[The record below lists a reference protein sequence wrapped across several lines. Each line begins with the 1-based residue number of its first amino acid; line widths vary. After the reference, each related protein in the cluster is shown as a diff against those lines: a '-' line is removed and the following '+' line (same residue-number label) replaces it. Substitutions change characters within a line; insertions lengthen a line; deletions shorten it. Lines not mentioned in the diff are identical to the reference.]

1 MQVGALY
8 PIFLDLTGRNVL
20 VVGGGAV
27 AARKVSGLLRAG
39 ARVSVVAPEVCEA
52 LEEKEREGPV
62 RILRRPYRASDL
74 EGRWLVVA
82 ATDEP
87 ELNRAVSEDAAGAR
101 LFCNVVD
108 QPALCSFQV
117 PAIVRRGLLQ
127 IAVST
132 GGASPALARR
142 IRLALE
148 EVYGPAYGQL
158 LDALLD
164 LREHFQRKYPQDQ
177 QQRRRLLESFIDSS
191 APDLLLRDGDTHA
204 FLVELE
210 RWQSL

>member
-1 MQVGALY
+1 MGALY

-20 VVGGGAV
+20 VVGAGAV

-52 LEEKEREGPV
+52 LDAKEREGSV

-74 EGRWLVVA
+74 EGCWLVVA

-87 ELNRAVSEDAAGAR
+87 ELNGAVSEDAAGAR

-117 PAIVRRGLLQ
+117 PAVVRRGLLQ

-158 LDALLD
+158 LDALLG
-164 LREHFQRKYPQDQ
+164 LRAHFQRKYPQDQ
-177 QQRRRLLESFIDSS
+177 QQRQRLLESFIDSS
-191 APDLLLRDGDTHA
+191 APDLLLRDGDTQA

-210 RWQSL
+210 RWQSR